1 MSSTETSA
9 SKRIVWAIGNGVLG
23 MIYYVAI
30 YMYFIPQVFNYLAQQ
45 VSSNFPELTSGQVA
59 GFALFF
65 LGLSSAAAGLRGTIY
80 NPILRAV
87 SNIFGFF
94 ILIYYMNG
102 GKLSGTVTIEGARI
116 GLFINLSPIIYLIFA
131 FITVPG
137 IIIPFYEYYI
147 KEIPET

>member
-1 MSSTETSA
+1 MSTGEVPV
-9 SKRIVWAIGNGVLG
+9 SKRVIWAVGNGVLG

-30 YMYFIPQVFNYLAQQ
+30 YLYIIPVVFNYLAQQ
-45 VSSNFPELTSGQVA
+45 VSSGFPELTTGQLA

-87 SNIFGFF
+87 SNLFGFF
-94 ILIYYMNG
+94 ILVYYMNG
-102 GKLSGTVTIEGARI
+102 GELSGTVAVEGARI
-116 GLFINLSPIIYLIFA
+116 GLFINLSPIIYLVFA

-137 IIIPFYEYYI
+137 IIIPFYDYYTR
-147 KEIPET
+147 EIPET